1 MRDRDHHQVEEVE
14 AAGGGGDPVM
24 ESRTVPPLLQIA
36 GDKLLERFVPPRS
49 EYQQLLHAKIYKHQI
64 HILLTL
70 RPIPIPPYPTP
81 YHLF

>member
-1 MRDRDHHQVEEVE
+1 MRDRDHHQLEEVE
-14 AAGGGGDPVM
+14 AAGGVGDPVM

-49 EYQQLLHAKIYKHQI
+49 EYHQLLHDKTHKHLI
-64 HILLTL
+64 HTLLTL
-70 RPIPIPPYPTP
+70 RPIPIPPYPTL